1 MRFGQFYGQIV
12 WEAAHLHD
20 CVRSVI
26 TSTFYCLSFHYCLTF
41 AQYGTFRLR
50 PFNEVSVRVI
60 WCLNEESWKGRVVT
74 DGRYRYCKG
83 PGFHTIH
90 YELNATQTQK
100 YYTANPILSLLL
112 SPLYGA
118 KWVFCYLRGTLALP
132 ADSPCGDAYISSLL
146 HSRHIQMAHRWVNIA
161 TVLPER
167 CFMGENEGIMD
178 YERVLVQGTK
188 WWRITTKKVA
198 QNLQVYF
205 NCLNPKC

>member
-1 MRFGQFYGQIV
+1 MRSLFVWFGV
-12 WEAAHLHD
+12 WTKRAEKD
-20 CVRSVI
+20 TWWPMDVI
-26 TSTFYCLSFHYCLTF
+26 GIAKDPASTLS
-41 AQYGTFRLR
+41 
-50 PFNEVSVRVI
+50 I
-60 WCLNEESWKGRVVT
+60 MSWMQL
-74 DGRYRYCKG
+74 
-83 PGFHTIH
+83 I
-90 YELNATQTQK
+90 TQK

-146 HSRHIQMAHRWVNIA
+146 RSRHIQMAHRWVNIA

-188 WWRITTKKVA
+188 WWRITTKMVA
-198 QNLQVYF
+198 QNLQQF
-205 NCLNPKC
+205 ILTL